1 MPPPAAPRFVLQWE
15 DSFVEMLL
23 YVDRQGN
30 VSADFLKGFPV
41 DSVSGSRVAPD
52 GDQDRFVLNVDNSL
66 LVLRPDGSTFV
77 HAVRRV
83 GLVHDRGP
91 FAIRPPVAA
100 SGAVIGV
107 RPDQARFVGRLMD
120 RRVFVV
126 QPDGATLAYDV
137 IPDGDGAIIQPPFTF
152 GGAKVATDDDVLF
165 AVGLNFEI
173 ALIRRDGSVTG
184 YMTDTHNNLLPPVT
198 FTGPKIDLSPGGGD
212 FVVAMGWS
220 NSFTPGPQTAG
231 VVVRRDGS
239 VVGHTLAHQTVSAP
253 FPVPLQPPG

>member
-1 MPPPAAPRFVLQWE
+1 M
-15 DSFVEMLL
+15 EMFL
-23 YVDRQGN
+23 YIDRQGN
-30 VSADFLKGFPV
+30 VSADFLEGFPV
-41 DSVSGSRVAPD
+41 DSVAGSPVAPD
-52 GDQDRFVLNVDNSL
+52 EGQDRFVLNVDNSL
-66 LVLRPDGSTFV
+66 IVLRPDGLTFV
-77 HAVRRV
+77 HAVRRT

-100 SGAVIGV
+100 SGAVIGASPV
-107 RPDQARFVGRLMD
+107 RARFVGRLMD
-120 RRVFVV
+120 RRIFVV
-126 QPDGATLAYDV
+126 QPNGATLAYDV

-184 YMTDTHNNLLPPVT
+184 YMTDAHNTLLPPVT
-198 FTGPKIDLSPGGGD
+198 FTGPKIDLSPEGGD

-220 NSFTPGPQTAG
+220 NTFTPGPQAAG

>member
-15 DSFVEMLL
+15 GCFVEMLL
-23 YVDRQGN
+23 YVDRQGS
-30 VSADFLKGFPV
+30 VFADFLEGFPV
-41 DSVSGSRVAPD
+41 DSVTGSLVAPD
-52 GDQDRFVLNVDNSL
+52 GELDRFVLNVEDSL
-66 LVLRPDGSTFV
+66 IVLRADGSAFV

-83 GLVHDRGP
+83 GLAHDRGP
-91 FAIRPPVAA
+91 FSIRPPVAT

-120 RRVFVV
+120 RRIFVV
-126 QPDGATLAYDV
+126 DPDGGTLGYDV
-137 IPDGDGAIIQPPFTF
+137 IPDGDGAIIQPPFPF
-152 GGAKVATDDDVLF
+152 GGAKVATDADVLF

-184 YMTDTHNNLLPPVT
+184 YMSDTHNNLLPPVT
-198 FTGPKIDLSPGGGD
+198 FAGPKIDLTPEGGD

-220 NSFTPGPQTAG
+220 NSFTPGPQAAG

-239 VVGHTLAHQTVSAP
+239 VVGHTLTHQTVSEP
-253 FPVPLQPPG
+253 FAVPLQVAG